1 MSPHSHVRPGLSSSR
16 LGAIQLGTRLG
27 RGGEG
32 EVFEIAGHRDLVA
45 KIYHGRLSGERVE
58 KLKVM
63 QVLGRPELQQIS
75 AWPVD
80 LIHEKGVPR
89 GFVMPRA
96 ENARELHVLYGPKSR
111 KQQFP
116 DAGFAFLVQC
126 AANVARAFAVIHDSG
141 LVIGDVNDRLVMVS
155 RDATVRLID
164 FFDTI
169 TKGLVLRCSVAGQK
183 TWYVVYGPPSK
194 RQWLRLGA
202 YPEIPL
208 GGSTGARQRARDTR
222 AAVSDGGN
230 PVADKKAMQIS
241 QNVADL
247 VENYIERYASTK
259 RSADQ
264 TARRLRK
271 NVSDVIG
278 DTKLSELHRRDITK
292 CLDRIKDRGAN
303 VEANRVFSA
312 MRAMMRWARSRGDLD
327 VNLMDAMRAP
337 TEECI
342 RDRVLTANEVRI
354 MWATLSDANMWE
366 STRRILRLCLITGQR
381 VGEICGM
388 ARAELD
394 LERGLWAI
402 PPERTKNGREHAVPL
417 SGLAITIIRE
427 QIAAV
432 EALCER
438 KERKSPP
445 YVFPASPGRRAALT
459 GGAIP
464 KAVKRLESQPSAA
477 RQQSW
482 ALHLGRRTTFAGQ
495 PQPTWKRSAFRHSSS
510 AACSITSP

>member
-1 MSPHSHVRPGLSSSR
+1 M
-16 LGAIQLGTRLG
+16 
-27 RGGEG
+27 
-32 EVFEIAGHRDLVA
+32 
-45 KIYHGRLSGERVE
+45 
-58 KLKVM
+58 
-63 QVLGRPELQQIS
+63 
-75 AWPVD
+75 
-80 LIHEKGVPR
+80 
-89 GFVMPRA
+89 
-96 ENARELHVLYGPKSR
+96 
-111 KQQFP
+111 
-116 DAGFAFLVQC
+116 
-126 AANVARAFAVIHDSG
+126 
-141 LVIGDVNDRLVMVS
+141 
-155 RDATVRLID
+155 
-164 FFDTI
+164 
-169 TKGLVLRCSVAGQK
+169 LRCSVAGQK
-183 TWYVVYGPPSK
+183 TWYAVYGPPSK

-222 AAVSDGGN
+222 AAVSDGGD

-292 CLDRIKDRGAN
+292 CLDLIKDRGAN

-327 VNLMDAMRAP
+327 VNLMDARRAP

-342 RDRVLTANEVRI
+342 RYRVLTANEVRI

-366 STRRILRLCLITGQR
+366 STRHILRLRLITSQR
-381 VGEICGM
+381 VGEVCGM

-394 LERGLWAI
+394 LENGLWAI
-402 PPERTKNGREHAVPL
+402 PPERTKNGREQAVPL
-417 SGLAITIIRE
+417 SGLAIAIIRE

-438 KERKSPP
+438 KGRKSPP
-445 YVFPASPGRRAALT
+445 YVFPAPGGRAAVT

-464 KAVKRLESQPSAA
+464 KAVKRLEKSAKGGATKIMGIAPWTPHDLRRTAATHMEEIGVSPFVIGCVLNHVSMTKATVTSRVYA
-477 RQQSW
+477 RYSYDKEKRD
-482 ALHLGRRTTFAGQ
+482 ALDQWDDRLAEIIGGRAEVIKLGRPRDVTCRNFN
-495 PQPTWKRSAFRHSSS
+495 F
-510 AACSITSP
+510 C